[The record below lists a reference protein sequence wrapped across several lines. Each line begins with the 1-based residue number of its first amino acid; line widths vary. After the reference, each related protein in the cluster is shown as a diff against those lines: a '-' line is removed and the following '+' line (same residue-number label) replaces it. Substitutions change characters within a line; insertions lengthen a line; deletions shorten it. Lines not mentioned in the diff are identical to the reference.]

1 MIRLPVITKDGS
13 HTLEVPSLKATYHSR
28 HGAIAE
34 SLHVYIEA
42 GLKEAIKNSP
52 KKPLQIFEMGFGTGL
67 NALLTLVEATR
78 SEQIIRYCGSELNPL
93 DTDLAFSL
101 NYCKQPGLEDALP
114 YFQKIHTCNWEDE
127 TSITPCFSLIKT
139 RTGLQDLLQNKL
151 LVPPPFLV
159 YYDAFAPASQPELW
173 TTELFS
179 LLFQAMDTGGIMVTY
194 CCKGDVKRAL
204 IAAGFEVEKLK
215 GPPGKKEMLRAR
227 KIS

>member
-13 HTLEVPSLKATYHSR
+13 HTLEVPSLKATYHSLN
-28 HGAIAE
+28 GAIAE
-34 SLHVYIEA
+34 SMHVYIEA
-42 GLKEAIKNSP
+42 GFKDAIKSNP
-52 KKPLQIFEMGFGTGL
+52 KRPLQIFEMGFGTGL
-67 NALLTLVEATR
+67 NVLLTLLEATK
-78 SEQIIRYCGSELNPL
+78 SEESVRYYATELNPI
-93 DTDLAFSL
+93 DTNLAFSL

-127 TSITPCFSLIKT
+127 TSITPYFSLIKT
-139 RTGLQDLLQNKL
+139 TTGLQDLLQNKL

-159 YYDAFAPASQPELW
+159 NYDAFAPTSQPELW

-179 LLFQAMDTGGIMVTY
+179 LLFQAMERGGIMVTY

>member
-34 SLHVYIEA
+34 SKHVYIEA

-67 NALLTLVEATR
+67 NALLTLIEATR
-78 SEQIIRYCGSELNPL
+78 SEQIIRYRASELNPL

-101 NYCKQPGLEDALP
+101 NYCNQPGLEDALP

-127 TSITPCFSLIKT
+127 TRITPCFSLIKT
-139 RTGLQDLLQNKL
+139 RTGLQDLLQNNL
-151 LVPPPFLV
+151 LAPPPFLV